1 MQNISYYTKKTLEGF
16 VNSLNN
22 LKTKERKKISKQI
35 AEAREKGDLKENAEY
50 HAAKNAQGLLELKI
64 SKLKSIIANAKV
76 ILKSDIDISQVS
88 ILTKIKIVN
97 KDNNKEFI
105 YHIVSEEES
114 DIKLN
119 KISIKSPIA
128 KGLLGK
134 KAGDVAIIIVPKGK
148 LNLKIL
154 DIFI

>member
-134 KAGDVAIIIVPKGK
+134 KAGDIAIIIVPKGK

>member
-16 VNSLNN
+16 INSLNN

-64 SKLKSIIANAKV
+64 SRLKSIIANAKV

-134 KAGDVAIIIVPKGK
+134 KAGDIAIIIVPKGK

>member
-76 ILKSDIDISQVS
+76 ILKSDIDISKVS

-134 KAGDVAIIIVPKGK
+134 KTGDIAMIIVPKGK

>member
-64 SKLKSIIANAKV
+64 SRLKSIIANAKV

-134 KAGDVAIIIVPKGK
+134 KAGDIAIIIVPKGK

>member
-64 SKLKSIIANAKV
+64 SRLKSIIANAKV